1 MADDP
6 LNVAEDCAICL
17 ASKDRLSSH
26 ISKEV
31 RNTNEHFDERYEEF
45 GGNLGDDN
53 LLDNNTD
60 PYMRAVIK
68 ANPHLR
74 TYDKENHIYYTFVRS
89 KGEFKR
95 AEYNLDE
102 LQSELEKM
110 MHRISENSLFDSAW
124 VTEISTESVE

>member
-1 MADDP
+1 MLGIKKTDYP
-6 LNVAEDCAICL
+6 LIFQ
-17 ASKDRLSSH
+17 
-26 ISKEV
+26 KEM

-45 GGNLGDDN
+45 GGNLGDYN

-89 KGEFKR
+89 KGGFKR